1 MAGLLMASY
10 GFGTALNGKTQA
22 QFKVL
27 KAMLVHKAQPV
38 LSVLLAMSV
47 QWARKVC
54 KVIQDQPVRKA
65 LLALRLL
72 CLVRKVHKVL

>member
-38 LSVLLAMSV
+38 LSALLATSV

-72 CLVRKVHKVL
+72 CPVRKVHKVL